1 MKPVWMWYR
10 KTLFDWFN
18 FALFLPWVF
27 LVCAPSVLIV
37 YAMPFCFLPIHHA
50 SHQIRINI
58 INSLHFIRVFAAL
71 QLMKLYLHTNR
82 FPQTWNSFRD
92 MISDTWISIDPKVI
106 QVTKC
111 MWATWKITSKFIN
124 QLIIRNIEIDE
135 EYHRPMQSF
144 NCWFSSRF
152 AQKRICIKFFWNTH
166 IFYQMKR

>member
-1 MKPVWMWYR
+1 MNINEYKHISHTRTHWEREGERGKRAREWKRIAWEYEWCMVMKPVWMWYR

-37 YAMPFCFLPIHHA
+37 YAMPFCFLPIYHA

-82 FPQTWNSFRD
+82 FPQTWNSFWD
-92 MISDTWISIDPKVI
+92 MIS
-106 QVTKC
+106 
-111 MWATWKITSKFIN
+111 
-124 QLIIRNIEIDE
+124 L
-135 EYHRPMQSF
+135 
-144 NCWFSSRF
+144 
-152 AQKRICIKFFWNTH
+152 TH
-166 IFYQMKR
+166 ESV